1 MADEVRIEE
10 QAVSNELGAWDTAA
24 QNLESEYQTK
34 AQIAFDKFHGAS
46 WAGGDHAGEEFRGAI
61 KVDQVNDLINPKSG
75 QGSQIVQKVVEL
87 GTNTRDAIN
96 NSLASD
102 QAQST
107 ELKKPQG
114 KL

>member
-10 QAVSNELGAWDTAA
+10 QAVSNELAAWDAA
-24 QNLESEYQTK
+24 AHHLQSEYQAK
-34 AQIAFDKFHGAS
+34 AHAALDKFNGAS
-46 WAGGDHAGEEFRGAI
+46 WAGGDSAGDQFRSAI
-61 KVDQVNDLINPKSG
+61 KVDQVNELLEPSG
-75 QGSQIVQKVVEL
+75 QGYKVVQQVVDL

-96 NSLASD
+96 NSLNSD
-102 QAQST
+102 QAQAT

>member
-10 QAVSNELGAWDTAA
+10 QAVSNALGAWDTAA
-24 QNLESEYQTK
+24 QQLQSEYQTK
-34 AQIAFDKFHGAS
+34 AHAALDKFHDAT
-46 WAGGDHAGEEFRGAI
+46 WAGGDHAGDEFRGAI
-61 KVDQVNDLINPKSG
+61 KVDQVNELLDANG
-75 QGSQIVQKVVEL
+75 QGPQVVQKVVEL

-96 NSLASD
+96 NSLNSD
-102 QAQST
+102 QAQAT

>member
-10 QAVSNELGAWDTAA
+10 QAVSNELAAWDAA
-24 QNLESEYQTK
+24 AHNLQSEYQRK
-34 AQIAFDKFHGAS
+34 ANAALDKFHDAS
-46 WAGGDHAGEEFRGAI
+46 WAGGDHAGEEFRSAI
-61 KVDQVNDLINPKSG
+61 KVDQVDDLLTPDGHGYKV
-75 QGSQIVQKVVEL
+75 VQKVVDL

-96 NSLASD
+96 NSLNSD
-102 QAQST
+102 QAQAT